1 MSAQS
6 FAEFERTGWENTGLV
21 AKYDQHLS
29 TVTSQCIPALLDAAG
44 VSAGSRVL
52 DVATGP
58 GYVAAAAFQRGANPI
73 GLDFSDAQIDFAR
86 LRHPSIVFQQG
97 DAEALPFES
106 DTFDAVVIAY
116 GVCHF
121 PHPELALKEA
131 YRVLKKGGRIAFS
144 MWDVPER
151 AIGLGAVFAAI
162 QTHGSMS
169 VGLPVGPNFFLF
181 SDPAYSQQ
189 ALRDAGFDATE
200 VHPAPQTLKL
210 ADPDQLFNIIAES
223 SVRAGAVLSAQND
236 AQRAAIR
243 AELHKTVSRYK
254 SGDYYNVPMP
264 AIVVSAA
271 KR

>member
-1 MSAQS
+1 MSGQS
-6 FAEFERTGWENTGLV
+6 FAEFERTGWENTHIV

-29 TVTSQCIPALLDAAG
+29 TVTTQSIPALLDAAG
-44 VSAGSRVL
+44 IRAGSRVL
-52 DVATGP
+52 DVATGA
-58 GYVAAAAFQRGANPI
+58 GYVAATAFERGADPI

-86 LRHPSIVFQQG
+86 LRHPSVAFQQG

-106 DTFDAVVIAY
+106 ESFDAVIIAY

-121 PHPELALKEA
+121 PHPDLALKEA
-131 YRVLKKGGRIAFS
+131 HRVLKKGGRIAFS
-144 MWDVPER
+144 MWDIPER
-151 AIGLGAVFAAI
+151 AIGLGAVFSAI

-181 SDPAYSQQ
+181 SDPTYSQQ

-200 VHPAPQTLKL
+200 VVQVPQTLKL
-210 ADPDQLFNIIAES
+210 SDPDQLFDIISES

-243 AELHKTVSRYK
+243 AALHQTVRHYK
-254 SGDYYNVPMP
+254 SGNSYDVPMP
-264 AIVVSAA
+264 AIVVSAV